1 MEIKKLKNLFESS
14 FEIPNYQ
21 RGYSWQ
27 KKQLDDF
34 WTDINNINAVHYMG
48 TIYTETIIRRK
59 KTYEILI
66 DGQQRLT
73 TLAILIY
80 ELEKKKKQS
89 DKIFKK
95 IPLSYEKNNPNYEF
109 LTNNI
114 FAEIPNLEDVDLK
127 NIYQKNLLESKKYF
141 NEKLEN
147 LNDTE
152 LDNFLNNISKSLL
165 FEIINVNKIN
175 NNINSQV
182 IFETLNNR
190 GKPLSILEKLKN
202 RLMYLS
208 MNLDNGSN
216 LVSNINTKW
225 TNIYNILGEIDTK
238 DINSLEDELVSS
250 HLTIYRN
257 SENKTFSARGAEEK
271 LFQMFCTDPTIYP
284 LNEKSDWDKLSDEQK
299 ENWNDKEPDLNYD
312 KINDYI
318 NSLENFASQWKE
330 IINRKNYAINKC
342 LMQDS
347 SKELKILL
355 TTILMKYNGL
365 NDDLRDELIKLIEK
379 VLFRQNLP
387 GEWQRTHS
395 FSTLA
400 YYFYNQDKML
410 DEKTIDFDGL
420 KNQLLWGLL
429 EEFSAESIS
438 QNFKSLYTF
447 RIDNAGFYRWK
458 GLKYFLYEYEESLRE
473 NKYWAEDY
481 TELEIEHIIPRKF
494 SQNGWNG
501 VVGNVGKISQ
511 NVIVNALGNLMLID
525 ASKNSSIGNACW
537 QEKKKKYKE
546 NPTKCE
552 GFVARK
558 NQWDRACIGER
569 NEMMYKFFCKKIKW
583 IFKGSREVLKDCV
596 EYFYSHEDD
605 RNELFDEINTSFNAI
620 KRFNIGNIDEDI
632 KTSILYYDWR
642 RRPSN

>member
-48 TIYTETIIRRK
+48 TIYTETITRRK
-59 KTYEILI
+59 ITYEILI

-95 IPLSYEKNNPNYEF
+95 IPLSYTTDNPNYEF

-114 FAEIPNLEDVDLK
+114 FAKKSNLEDVDLE
-127 NIYQKNLLESKKYF
+127 NIYQKNLLEAKKYF

-147 LNDTE
+147 LDDTE

-182 IFETLNNR
+182 IFEILNNR

-225 TNIYNILGEIDTK
+225 TSIYNILGEIDTK

-284 LNEKSDWDKLSDEQK
+284 LNEKSDWDKLSEYQK
-299 ENWNDKEPDLNYD
+299 RDWEREPPINDK
-312 KINDYI
+312 KIVNYI

-365 NDDLRDELIKLIEK
+365 NGGLRDELIKLIEK

-429 EEFSAESIS
+429 QEFSAESIS

-473 NKYWAEDY
+473 NNYWAEDY
-481 TELEIEHIIPRKF
+481 TKLEIEHILPKSF
-494 SQNGWNG
+494 KDNGWKD
-501 VVGNVGKISQ
+501 VVGNVGKNSQ

-552 GFVARK
+552 EFVAK
-558 NQWDRACIGER
+558 KDQWNRACIIER
-569 NEMMYKFFCKKIKW
+569 NEMMYEFFCKKINW
-583 IFKGSREVLKDCV
+583 IFKDSKMLLKNCV
-596 EYFYSHEDD
+596 EYFYGTKNDEGDD
-605 RNELFDEINTSFNAI
+605 YIKEIDNSFKAFKNL
-620 KRFNIGNIDEDI
+620 KDD
-632 KTSILYYDWR
+632 KYKMKILYY
-642 RRPSN
+642 NNNGKNLF